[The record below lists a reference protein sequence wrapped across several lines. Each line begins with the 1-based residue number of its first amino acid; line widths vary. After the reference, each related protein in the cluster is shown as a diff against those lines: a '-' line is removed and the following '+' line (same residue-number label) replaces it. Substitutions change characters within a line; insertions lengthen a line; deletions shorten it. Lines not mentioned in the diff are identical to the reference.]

1 MPPLF
6 WQEAGLRQECP
17 RWGAA
22 VSADEDL
29 LVCPLHASCCAAHRP
44 VPVHDPGAGDPWF
57 RATVTSNWRYSVQPK
72 SNSSSLGPHL
82 WVVPFPFFPFS
93 TNNATLSRNFIRS
106 SLLIIPLTC
115 LPPTHFFVFPQQD
128 PGTHPFLIGF
138 CASGFPF
145 LRYSVYH
152 CLLTRY
158 VIFLNYSF
166 HRVSSWCPTDLVPGT
181 Q

>member
-1 MPPLF
+1 MQMKICWSAHCMPPAVRPTDQYLSVT
-6 WQEAGLRQECP
+6 QGLGTP
-17 RWGAA
+17 
-22 VSADEDL
+22 DL
-29 LVCPLHASCCAAHRP
+29 EPLSSQTE
-44 VPVHDPGAGDPWF
+44 G
-57 RATVTSNWRYSVQPK
+57 TLSNQNPT
-72 SNSSSLGPHL
+72 PHL

-106 SLLIIPLTC
+106 SLLIIPLKC
-115 LPPTHFFVFPQQD
+115 LSPTHFFVFPQQD

-166 HRVSSWCPTDLVPGT
+166 HRVSS
-181 Q
+181 